1 MLKAAIIG
9 FGGIAKAHRAGYADL
24 EKRGIAKLV
33 AAFDIDPLA
42 FDRKITI
49 NIDSETKPLEEH
61 INFYKDLEE
70 LLAKEEID
78 FFDICVPTYVHAEY
92 AVKLL
97 RLGYHVLSEKP
108 MALTY
113 GDCERMVE
121 AAKESGRQ
129 LMIGQCLRFD
139 PSYEFLKEAMEDG
152 RFGKV
157 EAAFFQRVSSRPVWG
172 YQNWFM
178 DPSLSGGCL
187 TDLHIHDVDIVR
199 YLFGEPDAVS
209 CRVNSPETLETVFST
224 FFCGNTPISAIGDWS
239 HTGVPFSATYR
250 VNFEKATV
258 VKDGALTVY
267 PKDGGEKY
275 EVSLPP
281 VSCYGEEIA
290 YFCRVVEGSGQNEK
304 NPPESAALSLRLVE
318 HLRESVVAGGAPIP
332 FRL

>member
-1 MLKAAIIG
+1 
-9 FGGIAKAHRAGYADL
+9 
-24 EKRGIAKLV
+24 
-33 AAFDIDPLA
+33 
-42 FDRKITI
+42 
-49 NIDSETKPLEEH
+49 
-61 INFYKDLEE
+61 
-70 LLAKEEID
+70 
-78 FFDICVPTYVHAEY
+78 
-92 AVKLL
+92 
-97 RLGYHVLSEKP
+97 
-108 MALTY
+108 
-113 GDCERMVE
+113 
-121 AAKESGRQ
+121 
-129 LMIGQCLRFD
+129 MIGQCLRFD

-187 TDLHIHDVDIVR
+187 TDLHIHDVDMVR

-258 VKDGALTVY
+258 IKDGALSVY

-290 YFCRVVEGSGQNEK
+290 YFCRVVEGWVQNEK
-304 NPPESAALSLRLVE
+304 NPPESAARTVSLIE
-318 HLRESVVAGGAPIP
+318 HLRKSADESGKIIA
-332 FRL
+332 FTKNR